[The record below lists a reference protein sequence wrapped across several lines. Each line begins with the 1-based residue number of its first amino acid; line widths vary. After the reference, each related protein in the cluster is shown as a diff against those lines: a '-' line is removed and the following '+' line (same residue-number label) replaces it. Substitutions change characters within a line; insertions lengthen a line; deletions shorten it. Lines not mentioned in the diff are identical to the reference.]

1 MAASSAQRRYNRRVL
16 ILSAAYGVLLIGA
29 ELAFKR
35 RLIGPPLTYATALL
49 PALPIV
55 GMFAAIGRYLIEER
69 DEYLRMLMVRQS
81 LVASGFALSCA
92 TFWGFL
98 ESFDL
103 VAHLDAYW
111 DAVAWF
117 GGLGV
122 GACVNRVIARRDA
135 GADAMP

>member
-1 MAASSAQRRYNRRVL
+1 MRHSPAQRRYNRRLL
-16 ILSAAYGVLLIGA
+16 ILSAAYGVLLVGA
-29 ELAFKR
+29 ELAFQR
-35 RLIGPPLTYATALL
+35 RMIGSPLTFGVAIL
-49 PALPIV
+49 PALPII

-92 TFWGFL
+92 TIWGFL

-111 DAVAWF
+111 VAVAWF
-117 GGLGV
+117 GGLGI
-122 GACVNRVIARRDA
+122 GSCVNAAIARRDA
-135 GADAMP
+135 TGAFPS